1 MGPLHPIEILFL
13 LLLSL
18 GQMSGPG
25 KGMAGAREPACSEC
39 HSDLLEYQLMHYPA
53 EDACNN
59 CHEATGTP
67 HPSGDGP
74 GFRLIDKVPELC
86 YYCHEEPRQQSSVHG
101 PHLKG
106 ECLACHD
113 AHGSEAGSLLIESD
127 PELCLGCHKQVF
139 RTDSTEVSDIR
150 KLVGGRNRAHSAIE
164 LGGCMSCHRA
174 HGSEFRALLVDSYPQ
189 EDYLPALP
197 ENFSLCFL
205 CHDPDLMN
213 AQETDWATGFR
224 NGTSNL
230 HWLHINGN
238 KGRNCRMCHNI
249 HGSPQ
254 AFMVEEQLG
263 FGQWE
268 MQMNFT
274 VEEQGGSC
282 LPGCHG
288 KLSYRR

>member
-1 MGPLHPIEILFL
+1 MGPLHPIEILL
-13 LLLSL
+13 LILLSY
-18 GQMSGPG
+18 GQMSRPG
-25 KGMAGAREPACSEC
+25 MDGTGAGEQDCTEC
-39 HSDLLEYQLMHYPA
+39 HSDLLEYGLMHYPA

-59 CHEATGTP
+59 CHEPTGAT
-67 HPSGDGP
+67 HPSADSL
-74 GFRLIDKVPELC
+74 GFRLTDKVPELC
-86 YYCHEEPRQQSSVHG
+86 YYCHEEPVRQSSAHD
-101 PHLKG
+101 PHMKG

-113 AHGSEAGSLLIESD
+113 AHGSDAGSLLREPD
-127 PELCLGCHKQVF
+127 PVLCMGCH
-139 RTDSTEVSDIR
+139 
-150 KLVGGRNRAHSAIE
+150 KLVGGPKRAHSAIE
-164 LGGCMSCHRA
+164 LGGCMSCHLA
-174 HGSEFRALLVDSYPQ
+174 HGSEFRTLLVDSYPK
-189 EDYLPALP
+189 EDYVPAQP

-213 AQETDWATGFR
+213 AEETDWATGFR
-224 NGTSNL
+224 NGTKNL

-249 HGSPQ
+249 HGSPL
-254 AFMVEEQLG
+254 AFLVEERIG

-268 MQMNFT
+268 MRMNFT